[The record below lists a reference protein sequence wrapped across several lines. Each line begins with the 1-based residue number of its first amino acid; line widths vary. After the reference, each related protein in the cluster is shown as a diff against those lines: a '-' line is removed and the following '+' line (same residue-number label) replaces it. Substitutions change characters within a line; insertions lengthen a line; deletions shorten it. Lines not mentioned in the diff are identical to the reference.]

1 MRPLSAAD
9 AVAPAWEHTR
19 SHLLKDFSLR
29 RYMKLASVG
38 FLASLG
44 AGFNFNS
51 NMNMHHGHAAGL
63 HNHIS
68 AMMTAVTYAV
78 LIPILLVMVLIG
90 LILFYIGSRMQF
102 VLLETVAMKT
112 SLIAPVWA
120 RYGRRTWRWIG
131 LKVMLFIVAFLLML
145 PVLLPIFLTAIK
157 SGSHMNKGAMLVS
170 FLGAF
175 SLMFVLAI
183 FLMAVYYLLQ
193 DFALPVIALE
203 DASITTSLG
212 RLKTVFGQE
221 PGAVLLY
228 LLLRFLLGLV
238 FSIAIFMVWGIL
250 LLISAIPFAIVGVV
264 LYLPLHKAGA
274 GGMVVMVCGFIVLGL
289 IGFAWG
295 LGTLIALAGYKETF
309 FEAYA
314 LYFYGGR
321 YQLLGDILQPP
332 PVVAAPAHETP
343 PPPFKPPMLEP
354 LG

>member
-29 RYMKLASVG
+29 RYMKLAAVG

-44 AGFNFNS
+44 AGFNS
-51 NMNMHHGHAAGL
+51 NMNMHHGHSMGL

-78 LIPILLVMVLIG
+78 LIPILLVMMLIG
-90 LILFYIGSRMQF
+90 LILFYVGSRMQF
-102 VLLETVAMKT
+102 VLLETVATKT
-112 SLIAPVWA
+112 SLIAPVWN

-145 PVLLPIFLTAIK
+145 PVLLPIFLTAIR
-157 SGSHMNKGAMLVS
+157 SGSHMNKGAMLIS

-183 FLMAVYYLLQ
+183 FLMAIYYLLQ

-203 DASITTSLG
+203 DASIATSVG
-212 RLKTVFGQE
+212 RLKTVFAQE

-228 LLLRFLLGLV
+228 LLLRFVLGV
-238 FSIAIFMVWGIL
+238 IFSIAIFMVWGIV
-250 LLISAIPFAIVGVV
+250 LLISAIPFVIAGLV

-274 GGMVVMVCGFIVLGL
+274 GGIVVMVCGFVVLGL
-289 IGFAWG
+289 IGFAWA
-295 LGTLIALAGYKETF
+295 LCTLIALAGYKQTF

-321 YQLLGDILQPP
+321 YSLLGNILQPP
-332 PVVAAPAHETP
+332 PPVAAAPLHDTP
-343 PPPFKPPMLEP
+343 PPPFKPPMLDP
-354 LG
+354 LA